1 MGDYDPAR
9 ANAILDAYG
18 YLPKHGGKW
27 RDLPD
32 GTPFSITYS
41 TTADQLYRSIDEVV
55 KKSFDALGIRMTFKP
70 AQFPEQLKA
79 AEAGTYSIWFLGFS
93 STQVNPVDMLQGF
106 YGPASGGSNLS
117 FFNLKEYDELYRQ
130 QDQMPDGPQ
139 RMALIDK
146 MRDILNAY
154 MPTKF
159 ALIPI
164 QIYLWYPWLKGM
176 RFDPLINDWWRYV
189 DIDEAQQK
197 PHLQ

>member
-1 MGDYDPAR
+1 
-9 ANAILDAYG
+9 
-18 YLPKHGGKW
+18 
-27 RDLPD
+27 
-32 GTPFSITYS
+32 
-41 TTADQLYRSIDEVV
+41 
-55 KKSFDALGIRMTFKP
+55 
-70 AQFPEQLKA
+70 
-79 AEAGTYSIWFLGFS
+79 
-93 STQVNPVDMLQGF
+93 
-106 YGPASGGSNLS
+106 
-117 FFNLKEYDELYRQ
+117 
-130 QDQMPDGPQ
+130 MPDGPQ

-176 RFDPLINDWWRYV
+176 RFDPLVNDWWRYV